1 MKKCLIVS
9 KVPFASFVGKLNLK
23 LKTNWSNRLF
33 CQDMRKEETTKQKK
47 RELKRKVTLRDVATV
62 AQVSMS
68 SVSRVIHD
76 YPGVHRDLRS
86 RVEQAM
92 REINYFPLSNKKRL
106 GKPERQVFCFFLTNR
121 GLNVAPHSKIMQ
133 AIERETSRRGDLLV
147 YKSLRFNAETPPE
160 DLNIAQM
167 LELSD
172 HLSYG
177 APIGGVILTGLSYP
191 NLIQAL
197 EKLGI
202 PYVVLGN
209 NYVGPDELPKDAVY
223 FDGYQGAY
231 NSTRYLLDLGH
242 TNILF
247 IGDPHIGWFSS
258 LHKGYSQALT
268 EAGLKPIA
276 QTKTLSD
283 SFYSNGYLSVE
294 IVYEKTDQ
302 ISAIMAGCDEIGLG
316 AWKALNDRNLS
327 VPRDV
332 SLVGFDDED
341 YAAFTVPPLTTV
353 RIDVDTIGRELI
365 NLLYKK
371 LSSPSAALPVVTVP
385 TVLIKRGT
393 CRPLVT
399 FAEFPK

>member
-1 MKKCLIVS
+1 
-9 KVPFASFVGKLNLK
+9 
-23 LKTNWSNRLF
+23 
-33 CQDMRKEETTKQKK
+33 MRKVETTKEKK
-47 RELKRKVTLRDVATV
+47 RQLRRKVTLKDVAKR

-76 YPGVHRDLRS
+76 YPGVHLDLRS
-86 RVEQAM
+86 RVEEAM
-92 REINYFPLSNKKRL
+92 REVHYLPLSNKQRR
-106 GKPERQVFCFFLTNR
+106 GKSPKHVFYFLLTNR
-121 GLNVAPHSKIMQ
+121 DLNVAPHSKIMQ

-147 YKSLRFNAETPPE
+147 YKSFRLDAQTPPE
-160 DLNIAQM
+160 ELNIAHT
-167 LELSD
+167 LELTD
-172 HLSYG
+172 HASRG
-177 APIGGVILTGLSYP
+177 TPVGGVILTGLSYP
-191 NLIQAL
+191 NLVQTL
-197 EKLGI
+197 ESLGI
-202 PYVVLGN
+202 NCVVLGN
-209 NYVGPDELPKDAVY
+209 NYVASEELNTDAVY
-223 FDGYQGAY
+223 FDGYHGAY
-231 NSTRYLLDLGH
+231 DSTRYLLDLGH

-247 IGDPHIGWFSS
+247 IGDPNIGWFSS
-258 LHKGYSQALT
+258 LHKGYLQALG

-294 IVYEKTDQ
+294 MAFEQTDQ
-302 ISAIMAGCDEIGLG
+302 ISAIMGGCDEIGLG

-353 RIDVDTIGRELI
+353 RIDVEAIGRELI
-365 NLLYKK
+365 GLLYKK
-371 LSSPSAALPVVTVP
+371 LSSPSIALPVVTVP

-399 FAEFPK
+399 FARSAK